1 MSGLSIVIPIFN
13 EKKNLFKLSDLIYRF
28 VKNKNF
34 ELIYVDDNSADGTLN
49 VLRKL
54 KKKYKTLKFYIR
66 KKKPRD
72 LSKSC
77 IMGFEKAQY
86 SNILV
91 MDGDLQHRPSGINKL
106 YSNLIKHDCD
116 IVIGSRELTHKR
128 NEGLKIHRLISSI
141 ILIYIVNLLLG
152 FKTNDPMSRFF
163 VFNKK
168 IYADVKKKLSSRGY
182 KILLDLI
189 YSQNKKIKI
198 KDVFIKF
205 KSREEGLSKMDLR
218 IIYLLIKDI
227 IKKLLKFR

>member
-13 EKKNLFKLSDLIYRF
+13 EKKNLVKLSDLIYKF

-34 ELIYVDDNSADGTLN
+34 ELIYVDDNSADGTLD

-91 MDGDLQHRPSGINKL
+91 MDGDLQHRPSEINKL
-106 YSNLIKHDCD
+106 YYKLVYHNYD
-116 IVIGSRELTHKR
+116 IVVGSRELAYKK

-141 ILIYIVNLLLG
+141 ILIFIVNLLLG
-152 FKTNDPMSRFF
+152 FKTNDPMSGFF
-163 VFNKK
+163 IFKKK
-168 IYADVKKKLSSRGY
+168 IFLKAKKNMSKKGY

-189 YSQNKKIKI
+189 YAQNKPIKI
-198 KDVFIKF
+198 KDVFINF
-205 KSREEGLSKMDLR
+205 KSREEGLSKMNFK
-218 IIYLLIKDI
+218 IIYLLLMDI
-227 IKKLLKFR
+227 FKKFLKF